1 MDKIQAAIAK
11 ARAAREGGVT
21 QAPVS
26 APAITPAPAAAAA
39 GPGRTPS
46 KRSQLIRPSTDRP
59 SIWMPLANFAP
70 SHRLM
75 ARQRVVTFDNSAQ
88 KTPGSAAFD
97 ILRTK
102 ILQQMR
108 TQGWKRL
115 AITSPRADCGKTTVA
130 LNLAFSLS
138 KQAEVHTIV
147 GEMDMRR
154 PTLSKALGIS
164 GGGSFAAVLEGK
176 AQFADVA
183 MRPRPNLAF
192 AVNYAPVRNPSELLQ
207 SSTIEP
213 AIERIES
220 IYQPD
225 LTIFDMPPMLQTDD
239 TLAFMDV
246 VDCVLL
252 VAAAEKTSLA
262 EIDVCERDLAAQTNV
277 IGVLLNKCRYMDKD
291 VSAAGYD

>member
-11 ARAAREGGVT
+11 ARAARDT
-21 QAPVS
+21 AARIPAKPPV
-26 APAITPAPAAAAA
+26 AAPAPAPASQAVAR
-39 GPGRTPS
+39 PPS
-46 KRSQLIRPSTDRP
+46 KRSQIIRPSTDRS
-59 SIWMPLANFAP
+59 SIWLPLPNFVP
-70 SHRLM
+70 SAKQM
-75 ARQRVVTFDNSAQ
+75 AKQRVVTFDIAAR
-88 KTPGSAAFD
+88 KTPGAAAFD
-97 ILRTK
+97 MLRTK

-115 AITSPRADCGKTTVA
+115 AITSPGTDCGKTTVT

-138 KQAEVHTIV
+138 KQSEVHTIV

-154 PTLSKALGIS
+154 PSLSKSLGIS

-176 AQFADVA
+176 AKFADVA

-192 AVNYAPVRNPSELLQ
+192 AVNYGPVRNPSELLQ

-213 AIERIES
+213 ALDDIEARYE
-220 IYQPD
+220 PD
-225 LTIFDMPPMLQTDD
+225 LTIFDMPPMLHTDD
-239 TLAFMDV
+239 TLAFMDL

-252 VAAAEKTSLA
+252 VAAAESTSLA

-291 VSAAGYD
+291 VGKAGYE

>member
-11 ARAAREGGVT
+11 ARAARGDSLAPGPRPTLDREIT
-21 QAPVS
+21 QATS
-26 APAITPAPAAAAA
+26 PAL
-39 GPGRTPS
+39 GRPLS
-46 KRSQLIRPSTDRP
+46 KRSQIIRPSSDRA
-59 SIWMPLANFAP
+59 SIWMPLQNFAP
-70 SHRLM
+70 SHRQM
-75 ARQRVVTFDNSAQ
+75 ARHRVVTFDNGAQ

-108 TQGWKRL
+108 AQGWKRL
-115 AITSPRADCGKTTVA
+115 AITSPGPACGKSTVV

-154 PTLSKALGIS
+154 PSLAKSLGIS

-176 AQFADVA
+176 ANFADVA

-213 AIERIES
+213 VLDNIDAR
-220 IYQPD
+220 YKPD

-252 VAAAEKTSLA
+252 VAAAENTSLA

-277 IGVLLNKCRYMDKD
+277 IGVLLNKCRYIDKD
-291 VSAAGYD
+291 VGSLGYD

>member
-1 MDKIQAAIAK
+1 
-11 ARAAREGGVT
+11 
-21 QAPVS
+21 
-26 APAITPAPAAAAA
+26 
-39 GPGRTPS
+39 
-46 KRSQLIRPSTDRP
+46 
-59 SIWMPLANFAP
+59 
-70 SHRLM
+70 M
-75 ARQRVVTFDNSAQ
+75 ARQRIVTFNNSAT
-88 KTPGSAAFD
+88 KPEGAAAFD
-97 ILRTK
+97 MLRTK

-108 TQGWKRL
+108 AQGWKRL
-115 AITSPRADCGKTTVA
+115 AITSPGKDCGKSTVA

-154 PTLSKALGIS
+154 PTLAKALGLS

-176 AQFADVA
+176 ANFADVA
-183 MRPRPNLAF
+183 MRARPNLAF
-192 AVNYAPVRNPSELLQ
+192 AVNYGQVRNPSELLQ

-213 AIERIES
+213 ALDEIEAR
-220 IYQPD
+220 YQPD

-252 VAAAEKTSLA
+252 VAAAESTSLA

-277 IGVLLNKCRYMDKD
+277 IGVLLNKCRYMDNETGQM
-291 VSAAGYD
+291 GYD

>member
-11 ARAAREGGVT
+11 ARAAREGAGPD
-21 QAPVS
+21 PV
-26 APAITPAPAAAAA
+26 ATPAATSVPA
-39 GPGRTPS
+39 GHGRVPS
-46 KRSQLIRPSTDRP
+46 KRSQIIRPSSDRA
-59 SIWMPLANFAP
+59 SIWMPLANFVP
-70 SHRLM
+70 SRRQM
-75 ARQRVVTFDNSAQ
+75 ARQRVVTFDNTSQVTKGA
-88 KTPGSAAFD
+88 AAFD

-108 TQGWKRL
+108 VEGWKRL
-115 AITSPRADCGKTTVA
+115 AITSPGADCGKTTVA

-176 AQFADVA
+176 ASFADVA

-213 AIERIES
+213 ALDSIEAR
-220 IYQPD
+220 YKPD

-239 TLAFMDV
+239 TLGFMDV

-291 VSAAGYD
+291 VSAAGYDY